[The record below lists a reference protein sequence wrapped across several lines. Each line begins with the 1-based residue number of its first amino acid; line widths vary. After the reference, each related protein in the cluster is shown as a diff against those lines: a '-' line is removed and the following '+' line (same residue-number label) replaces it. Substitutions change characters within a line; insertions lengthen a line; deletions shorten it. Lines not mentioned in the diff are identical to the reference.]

1 MNIFKI
7 CYTSGKIKLMLLFGM
22 ILWVSSNLLHAQ
34 ISDFEAKNLFERS
47 ISIQKTGMIVLGSWA
62 TLNIL
67 TGIQGTVYNH
77 GSRKYFHQ
85 MNAAWN
91 TVNLTIATFGFL
103 GALST
108 DPSISSEQIFA
119 EMNKFDRILLINAGL
134 DLLYIGTGAYL
145 WKRGFNKHSDRL
157 IGYGKSVVLQG
168 GFLLLF
174 DGLLYLIHHQETKKL
189 MIFGSEL
196 SLNSSGFTLAF

>member
-1 MNIFKI
+1 MV
-7 CYTSGKIKLMLLFGM
+7 LFGM

-34 ISDFEAKNLFERS
+34 ISDFEAKILFERS
-47 ISIQKTGMIVLGSWA
+47 IYIQKTGMIVLGSWA

-67 TGIQGTVYNH
+67 SGIPGTLQNH
-77 GSRKYFHQ
+77 GNRKYFHQ

-91 TVNLTIATFGFL
+91 TVNLTIATFSFL
-103 GALST
+103 AALST
-108 DPSISSEQIFA
+108 DPSITSDQIFV
-119 EMNKFDRILLINAGL
+119 EMKQFDRILLINAGL
-134 DLLYIGTGAYL
+134 DLAYIGTGIYL
-145 WKRGFNKHSDRL
+145 WKRGFSTHSDRL

-189 MIFGSEL
+189 MLFGTEL
-196 SLNSSGFTLAF
+196 SLNSNGFTLAF